1 MTLLIAG
8 LLVWSLVHF
17 IPTLAIPLKQNLT
30 DRFGA
35 NGYKLIFTA
44 LILLALAMIVFG
56 WRSIEPTFLYLLPY
70 GLNHLFML
78 LILIAFILFGASH
91 YQTRI
96 KSFIRHPQ
104 LTGVAL
110 WATAHLLLNGDSR
123 SVVLFGG
130 LGVWAVLEMILINR
144 KEGAWVKPAA
154 PGWAQE
160 FKGLAISLVIFVV
173 VALIHPYIAGVSL
186 R

>member
-8 LLVWSLVHF
+8 LLVWSFVHF
-17 IPTLAIPLKQNLT
+17 IPTLASPLKQSLL
-30 DRFGA
+30 DRFGP
-35 NGYKLIFTA
+35 NGYKLIFSV
-44 LILLALAMIVFG
+44 LILLSLALMIFG
-56 WRSIEPTFLYLLPY
+56 WRSIEPTFLYMLPY
-70 GLNHLFML
+70 GLRHVFML

-91 YQTRI
+91 HPTRI

-110 WATAHLLLNGDSR
+110 WATVHLLLNGDSR

-130 LGVWAVLEMILINR
+130 LAVWATLEMIFINR
-144 KEGAWVKPAA
+144 REGKWVKPAA
-154 PGWAQE
+154 PGWGQE
-160 FKGLAISLVIFVV
+160 LKGLAISLVIFVV
-173 VALIHPYIAGVSL
+173 VAMIHPYIAGVAL

>member
-8 LLVWSLVHF
+8 LLVWSFVHF
-17 IPTLAIPLKQNLT
+17 IPSLAIPLKQNLT
-30 DRFGA
+30 DRFGP

-44 LILLALAMIVFG
+44 LILLSLALMIFG
-56 WRSIEPTFLYLLPY
+56 WRSIEPTFLYMLPY
-70 GLNHLFML
+70 GLKHAFML

-130 LGVWAVLEMILINR
+130 LGVWAILEMILINR
-144 KEGAWVKPAA
+144 REGEWVKPAA

-173 VALIHPYIAGVSL
+173 VAMIHPYIAGVSL

>member
-35 NGYKLIFTA
+35 NGYKLIFMV
-44 LILLALAMIVFG
+44 LILLSIALMVFG
-56 WRSIEPTFLYLLPY
+56 WRSIEPVFLYMLPY
-70 GLNHLFML
+70 SLKHAFML
-78 LILIAFILFGASH
+78 LILIGFILMGAAK
-91 YQTRI
+91 YPTRI

-104 LTGVAL
+104 LTGVAV
-110 WATAHLLLNGDSR
+110 WAVAHLLLNGDNR
-123 SVVLFGG
+123 SVVLFGW
-130 LGVWAVLEMILINR
+130 LGVWAILEIILINR
-144 KEGAWVKPAA
+144 REGAWVKQPV
-154 PGWAQE
+154 PGWGRE
-160 FKGLAISLVIFVV
+160 FKGLAISVVVFVV
-173 VALIHPYIAGVSL
+173 FALAHPYFAGVAI